1 MKKYQKEELEQFNQ
15 QQLIDIVLEL
25 QNKLDGFDAMSKQLD
40 DLRGQIADQAMKQEV
55 EEENEMNTFRR
66 LSVECMERGLPVEM
80 PQERAGQAVDQCGSL
95 NDVTVRKEP
104 VLASF
109 AQFSS
114 TSNGQRD
121 FQQANQVMS
130 MSLQSQKLSLN
141 TSAQPRQAPP
151 MGSYSSAQLSS
162 GTPRPALQLNMGHRP
177 PVPIPTPGT
186 AGQKFEFRP
195 QAVTLSQVPKVEDE
209 DSDRVEVII

>member
-1 MKKYQKEELEQFNQ
+1 M
-15 QQLIDIVLEL
+15 LEL
-25 QNKLDGFDAMSKQLD
+25 QRKLDDYDEMSKQLD

-55 EEENEMNTFRR
+55 EEENEVNTFRR
-66 LSVECMERGLPVEM
+66 LSVECMEKGLPVEM
-80 PQERAGQAVDQCGSL
+80 PQERAGQAIDQCGSL
-95 NDVTVRKEP
+95 NDVTIRKEP

-114 TSNGQRD
+114 TSNNQRD
-121 FQQANQVMS
+121 FQQANQAMS
-130 MSLQSQKLSLN
+130 MSLQSQKLLSN
-141 TSAQPRQAPP
+141 TPAQPRQAPP

-177 PVPIPTPGT
+177 PIPTPAP